1 MITLYVGVHTV
12 DRYDLEIAVLTLK
25 FPMGCF
31 YVVLSTICII
41 TSEVTT
47 VTFKEGRSRPS
58 KCPKFYTNRNLG
70 EQNLRQKVRKFGQNL
85 NRDIMTYLIK
95 YTLTVQFSI

>member
-1 MITLYVGVHTV
+1 MTKELDFKKGMISWNG
-12 DRYDLEIAVLTLK
+12 
-25 FPMGCF
+25 GC
-31 YVVLSTICII
+31 TRKG
-41 TSEVTT
+41 
-47 VTFKEGRSRPS
+47 TFIRPS
-58 KCPKFYTNRNLG
+58 KCPKFYTNRILG

>member
-1 MITLYVGVHTV
+1 MTTLYVCVHTV

-31 YVVLSTICII
+31 YVVLNPTFLI

-47 VTFKEGRSRPS
+47 ITFKEDRSIHR
-58 KCPKFYTNRNLG
+58 
-70 EQNLRQKVRKFGQNL
+70 L
-85 NRDIMTYLIK
+85 NFRSYILMVYL
-95 YTLTVQFSI
+95 TFENFHTFCVEC

>member
-1 MITLYVGVHTV
+1 MTTLYVCVHTV

-47 VTFKEGRSRPS
+47 VTFKEGRSIHS
-58 KCPKFYTNRNLG
+58 YILM
-70 EQNLRQKVRKFGQNL
+70 V
-85 NRDIMTYLIK
+85 YLPFENFHTFLCV
-95 YTLTVQFSI
+95 YC

>member
-1 MITLYVGVHTV
+1 MYVCVHTV

-31 YVVLSTICII
+31 YVVLNTTFII

-47 VTFKEGRSRPS
+47 VTFKEGRSIHRLS
-58 KCPKFYTNRNLG
+58 FRSYILFVYLSFVNFILFLCDFFNFFY
-70 EQNLRQKVRKFGQNL
+70 F
-85 NRDIMTYLIK
+85 
-95 YTLTVQFSI
+95 

>member
-1 MITLYVGVHTV
+1 MTTLYVCVHTV

-47 VTFKEGRSRPS
+47 VTFKEGRSIDRLSFSSYILMVYPL
-58 KCPKFYTNRNLG
+58 FEN
-70 EQNLRQKVRKFGQNL
+70 FH
-85 NRDIMTYLIK
+85 TYLCVK
-95 YTLTVQFSI
+95 C

>member
-1 MITLYVGVHTV
+1 MTAEKRAAARSVVHCAEA
-12 DRYDLEIAVLTLK
+12 RAAY
-25 FPMGCF
+25 
-31 YVVLSTICII
+31 
-41 TSEVTT
+41 
-47 VTFKEGRSRPS
+47 RPS
-58 KCPKFYTNRNLG
+58 KCPKLYTNRILG

>member
-1 MITLYVGVHTV
+1 MYVCVHTV

-31 YVVLSTICII
+31 YVVLNTTFII

-47 VTFKEGRSRPS
+47 VTFKEGRSIHRLSFRSYILMVYLPFVNFHTFFVLNVSSQLIHSYNFPS
-58 KCPKFYTNRNLG
+58 G
-70 EQNLRQKVRKFGQNL
+70 EVTDTALMQ
-85 NRDIMTYLIK
+85 
-95 YTLTVQFSI
+95 